1 MFSQPIGHRRHRHFA
16 AQQHYQGFKEQREA
30 AAFPCPRHHDAL
42 DAVLRAVAARYARF
56 QQALILEKVQMPPL
70 LGARVMRR
78 AQLTALRAPKF
89 LAALKIQLQN
99 QPLGLPFKST
109 FHNLPPRLE
118 LQGRRKQRF
127 WCHRSHPVPP
137 RQGFTRAGNEAL
149 VPCLPRAPR
158 APYQNKII
166 PIYQLSTAGSPK

>member
-1 MFSQPIGHRRHRHFA
+1 MIGLFSPIFGWRRRQPPCHIRMSRLRRRTRALPAGTHIG
-16 AQQHYQGFKEQREA
+16 KSS
-30 AAFPCPRHHDAL
+30 DASI
-42 DAVLRAVAARYARF
+42 AWCSCHAS
-56 QQALILEKVQMPPL
+56 
-70 LGARVMRR
+70 G
-78 AQLTALRAPKF
+78 TAYRTAGTQISC
-89 LAALKIQLQN
+89 ALKIQLQN
-99 QPLGLPFKST
+99 QSLGLPFKST

-127 WCHRSHPVPP
+127 RCHRSHPVPP

-166 PIYQLSTAGSPK
+166 PIYQLSTAGSHVYSPGLT

>member
-1 MFSQPIGHRRHRHFA
+1 LGYSLQSLDGDDDS
-16 AQQHYQGFKEQREA
+16 
-30 AAFPCPRHHDAL
+30 HHAISGCHDY
-42 DAVLRAVAARYARF
+42 AVVLARF

-89 LAALKIQLQN
+89 LALSKSN
-99 QPLGLPFKST
+99 FKTSRLGSPSKST

-127 WCHRSHPVPP
+127 RCHRSHPVPP

-166 PIYQLSTAGSPK
+166 PIYQLSTAGSHVYSPGLT